1 MTDYQHDHER
11 RERRN
16 QAEAKLS
23 LLSPKT
29 TARFCDEVLVNLL
42 DAGWSEERV
51 WDAAELHEF
60 ESRFAAAY
68 PICVHEALLKFG
80 GITIGIDGRGIRIG
94 SIVEYKYIFPDL
106 LEQVVTTRL
115 YPIGETDILCDDA
128 LGVMMDDAGH
138 VYVDG
143 LTSDSPPKDRCVGKV
158 SSNFIGF
165 LNAMFSDAL
174 GILEQ
179 TDWKYYS
186 ALDGKPNGSEQGA
199 NAPTSPSVFHAP
211 SISNLNR
218 AINAGSR

>member
-1 MTDYQHDHER
+1 MTDYQRER
-11 RERRN
+11 ERSERRN

-23 LLSPKT
+23 SLSPRT
-29 TARFCDEVLVNLL
+29 RAQFCDEVLVNLL

-51 WDAAELHEF
+51 WDAVELHEF
-60 ESRFAAAY
+60 ENRFAAAY

-80 GITIGIDGRGIRIG
+80 GITIGIDGRSIRVG

-106 LEQVVTTRL
+106 PEQVVTTRL
-115 YPIGETDILCDDA
+115 YLIGETDILCDDA

-143 LTSDSPPKDRCVGKV
+143 STSDDPPKDYSVGRV

-174 GILEQ
+174 GILEK

-186 ALDGKPNGSEQGA
+186 ALDGKPNGGA
-199 NAPTSPSVFHAP
+199 DGNPH
-211 SISNLNR
+211 
-218 AINAGSR
+218 